1 MKTKAP
7 PPSFEVGEQV
17 TYYPR
22 RKRAD
27 ACRFH
32 DATVIGLSKN
42 GRPQIEFAVSLIRR
56 VVSPRS
62 LTRQQ
67 RLPV

>member
-1 MKTKAP
+1 MKTKTP
-7 PPSFEVGEQV
+7 PPSFTVGEQV
-17 TYYPR
+17 TYHPR
-22 RKRAD
+22 RKRAG
-27 ACRFH
+27 AYPFH
-32 DATVIGLSKN
+32 DATVIGLSKT

-67 RLPV
+67 RLPI